1 MIVEYIYIS
10 NGKFKQSLNLSNKF
24 SYIFSSNTIKKS
36 INDSFIKDLFGD
48 NITNI
53 NALIGENGAG
63 KTTVLKTILGILNN
77 HINKEYN
84 YLVVFREEDNFY
96 FASNIQSKINCTFKA
111 WRKSISFISNK
122 LNIIFYSNVFDGN
135 NIYRSNKITQ
145 NISTNAIVEE
155 QLANSSFSLNAY
167 RKEQNEHN
175 ILFTILYRKVLELD
189 NYIKVPGEIHLNIN
203 EANVITDLDTIIN
216 KFREFDIKI
225 SLLED
230 KQYEILDIIS
240 YNYYLKLIKW
250 IEDLIYILNTNA
262 DNNLGRIIWNEYE
275 FEKVWINLNIN
286 QEAETDDEI
295 NALKENIKII
305 LLKHINEFS
314 GDKEALSIII
324 KKDILS
330 LKEKYN
336 LTNYSWEYIVT
347 EMNYLII
354 DQFENMSNLTDEEFD
369 KIKTTML
376 NLDLNIN
383 VIKSNFKKWINSRGP
398 INKFIDFIDEIES
411 EYINLLRL
419 NSKTKIYDGFLQIE
433 DDAFI
438 DYDEMYID
446 LIENEYREIDNYD
459 KEIKESFKIFEID
472 YLNDLIDVFKSKLHE
487 IKDHLYIIEQLLGE
501 ANYQKNLLNN
511 KISVS
516 SKCSILYEYFKKY
529 HEEKV
534 FEVSWRNLSS
544 GEYSF
549 LGFLS
554 RFYKVN
560 REVYKHSHLLIFID
574 EGELYFH
581 PQWQKKY
588 IFILIKA
595 LNHIFS
601 ERKIQIVLTS
611 HSPLIISDL
620 PHYSIELIDKSKII
634 NLNDALGIGKTFAAN
649 IQDLYANA
657 FFLKGGLTGEYSKYK
672 INQAIKDIMLKPDV
686 AYEKQESYIKLF
698 NLIGEPIVKE
708 KSIQLLKRYITP
720 YENKLNKE
728 KEIKILKERIK
739 LLESEL

>member
-10 NGKFKQSLNLSNKF
+10 NGNFKQSLNFSNKF
-24 SYIFSSNTIKKS
+24 SYKFSSNTIKKS
-36 INDSFIKDLFGD
+36 NNNSFIKDLFGD

-63 KTTVLKTILGILNN
+63 KTTVLRTILGILNN
-77 HINKEYN
+77 DLNKEYN
-84 YLVVFREEDNFY
+84 YLVVFREEDDFY

-111 WRKSISFISNK
+111 LRKSINFIANK

-145 NISTNAIVEE
+145 NISTNALVED
-155 QLANSSFSLNAY
+155 QLANSSFSLNTY
-167 RKEQNEHN
+167 QKEQNEHN
-175 ILFTILYRKVLELD
+175 ILFTILNRKVLELD
-189 NYIKVPGEIHLNIN
+189 DYIKIPAEIHLQIN
-203 EANVITDLDTIIN
+203 EANIITDLDTIIN
-216 KFREFDIKI
+216 KFRDLDIKI

-230 KQYEILDIIS
+230 KEYEILDIIS
-240 YNYYLKLIKW
+240 YNYYLKLVKW
-250 IEDLIYILNTNA
+250 MEDLTYILNTNA

-275 FEKVWINLNIN
+275 FEKAWINLNIN

-295 NALKENIKII
+295 NELKDNIKSI
-305 LLKHINEFS
+305 LLKHISEFS
-314 GDKEALSIII
+314 GDKEILSIGI
-324 KKDILS
+324 KQDILS
-330 LKEKYN
+330 LKEIYN
-336 LTNYSWEYIVT
+336 LTNYSLEYIVT

-354 DQFENMSNLTDEEFD
+354 DQFENKSSLTDEEFD

-383 VIKSNFKKWINSRGP
+383 AIKSNFKEWINSKGP
-398 INKFIDFIDEIES
+398 IYKFIDFIDEMES
-411 EYINLLRL
+411 EYLELLRL
-419 NSKTKIYDGFLQIE
+419 NSKTKIYDGFLEIE
-433 DDAFI
+433 DDVFI

-446 LIENEYREIDNYD
+446 LIEHEFREIDNYE

-472 YLNDLIDVFKSKLHE
+472 YLNDLINILKSKVHE
-487 IKDHLYIIEQLLGE
+487 IKDHLYKIEQLIGE
-501 ANYQKNLLNN
+501 ANYQKGLLNN
-511 KISVS
+511 NISVS
-516 SKCSILYEYFKKY
+516 SKSHILYEYFKKY

-534 FEVSWRNLSS
+534 FAVSWRNLSS

-601 ERKIQIVLTS
+601 ERKIQIVITS

-657 FFLKGGLTGEYSKYK
+657 FFLKGGLTGEFSKYK
-672 INQAIKDIMLKPDV
+672 INEAIKNIMLKPDM
-686 AYEKQESYIKLF
+686 AYEKQDYYIKLF

-708 KSIQLLKRYITP
+708 KSIQLLRRYITP
-720 YENKLNKE
+720 YENKFRRE
-728 KEIKILKERIK
+728 KEIKILRERIK